1 MSIRLNKSHKE
12 DIARKAKAMS
22 PIHKQIEELLE
33 ERKLLAEK
41 IRIESLGGQEKA
53 TKYQNIADKI
63 IKLREELPE
72 NLLSHSQG
80 VTINNSIFVRTDNQ
94 YYSRRYLALPKTA
107 VVSGECYDMPTQ
119 SKYLPALMA
128 SIEKEDAFK
137 KELTELYENV
147 YASISSITTVKK
159 LLDQWE
165 EAIELLPSELKQPKA
180 QLPALQTNKLNK
192 AIGLPSKK
200 TTN

>member
-1 MSIRLNKSHKE
+1 MSLRLNKSHKE
-12 DIARKAKAMS
+12 EIARKARALS
-22 PIHKQIEELLE
+22 PIHKQIGEVLE

-41 IRIESLGGQEKA
+41 IRIESLGGAEKA
-53 TKYQNIADKI
+53 IKYQNIADKI
-63 IKLREELPE
+63 IKLREDLPE

-80 VTINNSIFVRTDNQ
+80 ITMNSSIFVRTDSQ
-94 YYSRRYLALPKTA
+94 YYSRRHLMLPKTS

-119 SKYLPALMA
+119 SKYLPALLE
-128 SIEKEDAFK
+128 SIEKEEAFN
-137 KELTELYENV
+137 KELSEIYDNV

-165 EAIELLPSELKQPKA
+165 EAIELLPEELKQPKI

-192 AIGLPSKK
+192 LIGLPTKK
-200 TTN
+200 DKP

>member
-1 MSIRLNKSHKE
+1 MSLRLNKSHKE
-12 DIARKAKAMS
+12 EIARKARALS

-41 IRIESLGGQEKA
+41 IRIESLGGVEKA
-53 TKYQNIADKI
+53 LKYQAIADKI

-80 VTINNSIFVRTDNQ
+80 ISMNNSIYARTDNQ
-94 YYSRRYLALPKTA
+94 YYSRRHLMLPKTS

-119 SKYLPALMA
+119 SKYLPALLL
-128 SIEKEDAFK
+128 SIEKEEAFK
-137 KELTELYENV
+137 KELSELYDNV

-159 LLDQWE
+159 LLEQWE

-180 QLPALQTNKLNK
+180 QLPALQAHKLNK
-192 AIGLPSKK
+192 LIGLPTKK
-200 TTN
+200 EK

>member
-12 DIARKAKAMS
+12 EIARRARALS

-41 IRIESLGGQEKA
+41 IRIESLGGAEKA

-80 VTINNSIFVRTDNQ
+80 ITMNNSIFVRTDKQ
-94 YYSRRYLALPKTA
+94 YYSRRYLMLPKTA
-107 VVSGECYDMPTQ
+107 VVSGECYDMTTD
-119 SKYLPALMA
+119 SKYLPELLE
-128 SIEKEDAFK
+128 SIEKEEAFQ
-137 KELTELYENV
+137 KELSDLYDNV

-159 LLDQWE
+159 LLEQWE
-165 EAIELLPSELKQPKA
+165 EAIELLPPELKQPKA
-180 QLPALQTNKLNK
+180 QLPALQTSKLNK
-192 AIGLPSKK
+192 AIGLPTKK

>member
-1 MSIRLNKSHKE
+1 MSLRLNKSHKE
-12 DIARKAKAMS
+12 EIASKARSLS

-41 IRIESLGGQEKA
+41 IRIESLGGAEKA
-53 TKYQNIADKI
+53 AKYQNIADKI
-63 IKLREELPE
+63 IKLREDLPE

-80 VTINNSIFVRTDNQ
+80 VTMNNSIFVRTDTQ
-94 YYSRRYLALPKTA
+94 YYSRRHLMLPKTS

-119 SKYLPALMA
+119 SKYLPALLL
-128 SIEKEDAFK
+128 SIEKEEAFQ
-137 KELTELYENV
+137 KELSELYDTV

-159 LLDQWE
+159 LLEQWE
-165 EAIELLPSELKQPKA
+165 EAIELLPSELKQPKI

-192 AIGLPSKK
+192 LIGLPTKK
-200 TTN
+200 EK